1 VGWLL
6 EEVGAGAGEGEGRGA
21 GSRKKRRWVFI
32 ACVRRG

>member
-1 VGWLL
+1 MGWLL
-6 EEVGAGAGEGEGRGA
+6 EVGAGAGEGEGRGA

>member
-1 VGWLL
+1 MGWLL
-6 EEVGAGAGEGEGRGA
+6 EEVGAGAGEGGGA

>member
-1 VGWLL
+1 MGWLL